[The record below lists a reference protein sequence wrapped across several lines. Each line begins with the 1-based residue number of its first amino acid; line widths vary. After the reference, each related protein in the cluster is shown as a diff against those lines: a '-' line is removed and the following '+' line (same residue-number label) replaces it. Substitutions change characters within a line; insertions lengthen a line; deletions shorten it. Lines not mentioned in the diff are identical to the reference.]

1 MLNLFQRTQCEAII
15 AGETEPH
22 QRIEDE
28 VETII
33 ADRPPHRSVR
43 ALLRIRLPPW
53 MSGKATSCRIRMQ
66 NAWGCKPPGVDRYE
80 PISPRR
86 SLTAAP

>member
-22 QRIEDE
+22 QGIEDE

-33 ADRPPHRSVR
+33 ADRPP
-43 ALLRIRLPPW
+43 AQIRTGA
-53 MSGKATSCRIRMQ
+53 STH
-66 NAWGCKPPGVDRYE
+66 
-80 PISPRR
+80 
-86 SLTAAP
+86 TAPTLDEWQGNEL